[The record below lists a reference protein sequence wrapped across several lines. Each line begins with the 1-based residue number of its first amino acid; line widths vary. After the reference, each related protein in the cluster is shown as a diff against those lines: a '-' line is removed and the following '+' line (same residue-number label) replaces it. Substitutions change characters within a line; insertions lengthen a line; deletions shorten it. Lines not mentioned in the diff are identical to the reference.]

1 MHRPGHKSLDSINQQ
16 NSDSIPAMDLEICP
30 AEIIS
35 QSASDGAF
43 TPLDQ
48 DLLFSFLKRYPRGK
62 LWSFDL
68 DGSLSSSEDDNMVSP
83 ENGRHPKNE
92 LSRAKRRQIEANIL
106 QRHFPQCRQLLFT
119 GLWDPA
125 ASRWFLGGFAWTV
138 SSRQVF
144 SVDVSSLLPFSI
156 CHCHESTLCSM
167 QYPKSSQ
174 LAIRLLLPFP
184 DQALWLTLKTS
195 RLS

>member
-1 MHRPGHKSLDSINQQ
+1 MDSIDQQ
-16 NSDSIPAMDLEICP
+16 NSEWMPSTDLDIRP
-30 AEIIS
+30 AEIVS

-68 DGSLSSSEDDNMVSP
+68 DGSLSSSEDDNMFPSK
-83 ENGRHPKNE
+83 NGRHSKNDP
-92 LSRAKRRQIEANIL
+92 SRAKRRQIEANIL
-106 QRHFPQCRQLLFT
+106 QRHFPKCRQLLFT
-119 GLWDPA
+119 GLWDAA

-144 SVDVSSLLPFSI
+144 SVDVSHPFLFANFY
-156 CHCHESTLCSM
+156 CHKNTLYNM
-167 QYPKSSQ
+167 QYPKSSACHSI
-174 LAIRLLLPFP
+174 LDDPFP
-184 DQALWLTLKTS
+184 EWAL
-195 RLS
+195 